1 MTLAGVT
8 TLARKLADARVLKT
22 AAKAR
27 MDEALEVLK
36 PIDEWK
42 EYGLAKVLSSEA
54 NALEKKTK
62 ADLVGISLGY
72 FDETNDR
79 HILEGVT
86 VFDRT
91 ELEITDEDELYA
103 WVIKNARYLVNLN
116 GKELKSLAQSRD
128 VPGAKIIKAP
138 GIRIAS
144 DMSSYVTPEE
154 ESVEA

>member
-1 MTLAGVT
+1 MTLASVT
-8 TLARKLADARVLKT
+8 TNARKLANARVLK
-22 AAKAR
+22 ALAKTH
-27 MDEALEVLK
+27 MDEALEALK
-36 PIDEWK
+36 PIPLWK
-42 EYGLAKVLSSEA
+42 EYGLAKALASEA
-54 NALEKKTK
+54 NALERGTK
-62 ADLVGISLGY
+62 ADLVEGSLDY

-128 VPGAKIIKAP
+128 IPGAKIIKVP

-144 DMSSYVTPEE
+144 DMSAYVTPEE